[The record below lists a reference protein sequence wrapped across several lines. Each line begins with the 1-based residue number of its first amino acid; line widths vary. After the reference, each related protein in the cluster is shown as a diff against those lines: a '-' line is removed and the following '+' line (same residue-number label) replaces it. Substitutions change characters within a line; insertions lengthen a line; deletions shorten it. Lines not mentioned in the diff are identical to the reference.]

1 MRIEYEHLIPRPAQR
16 QDEADVMV
24 LPMVQANDP
33 PLAAGNGPDETA
45 VRITHVDQ
53 TKRKIAVRD
62 AENLQQNLKKAT
74 AVKISSAASSSTSNS
89 QTNQQRQII
98 QPKRTV
104 STNPNTAPPNHSL
117 VYF

>member
-24 LPMVQANDP
+24 LPRAQPNDP
-33 PLAAGNGPDETA
+33 PLAAGNGPDGTA
-45 VRITHVDQ
+45 ARITHVDL

-62 AENLQQNLKKAT
+62 VENLQQNLKKAT
-74 AVKISSAASSSTSNS
+74 AVKTVVANAASTSNS
-89 QTNQQRQII
+89 QTNQQQRQII

-104 STNPNTAPPNHSL
+104 STNPNAAPPNHS
-117 VYF
+117 